1 MRNKILLLNLIFFYC
16 IPLSAENIFIQS
28 KNVSLNKKNQTTIFK
43 DEVIVKTEDG
53 ISIKSDYAEYD
64 KEKAF
69 LLLKD
74 NIKAIDNKNNIIETN
89 YAEYDEKTKIFNSRG
104 STTILTSEKYLIKG
118 EDIIFDNLKNFIMSN
133 KKTSIKDQ
141 ENNKIFLENFEYQAE
156 NNIFKSV
163 GLARVEDKMN
173 NSYEFSQIYIDT
185 KKKEILGTDIKA
197 FMNHQD
203 FKINKKNKPR
213 IFANSVKL
221 DKNTNYFN
229 KGIFTLCDYRPN
241 DKCPPWSIQSSKIL
255 HDKRKKT
262 IYYDNSVLKIYD
274 IPILYL
280 PKLSH
285 PDPTVRRR
293 SGFLPPS
300 FSDTKN
306 LGFGISIP
314 YFFALNED
322 KNFTLTS
329 RFYNSENPL
338 FIGAYHQAFE
348 KSNLLADFGYTEGY
362 KNVNTSKRGGDKSH
376 FFSKFTKNF
385 EGKNKSKNSLSLSF
399 QNVSNDK
406 YLKLYKIKSDLVDYN
421 KDTLESSIEFTSERD
436 DMFLGF
442 NATVFETLKEDY
454 NDKYEYILP
463 EMTIDKN
470 LFSKDDIGI
479 LELQTNLK
487 GHNYDTNKYSN
498 FLINDFNFQSRDFN
512 FNSGF
517 KSTILA
523 NIKNINYET
532 KNIDLYKKDPTSEI
546 FGALGLLSEIKLK
559 KQEKKGLTHFLTPKL
574 LLRLSPGSMR
584 KEYSGSRLDPNSA
597 FGLSRLDN
605 INNYETGYTGTL
617 GLDYKVKGDNKEFDL
632 SLAQIFNKEENKMM
646 FSKTSLDEKVSDLV
660 GSANYSINDKI
671 KLNYNFSLD
680 QNYNDM
686 NYNELGATFSYDSFE
701 ASFDFLQE
709 KKHIGNQEY
718 YKTKFKYYND
728 SGVFSFENKKNL
740 ITNSSEY
747 YDLSY
752 EYLNDCLRAGIVYR
766 REFYNDSEIE
776 PENSLMFK
784 ITISPFGDI
793 NSPSFN

>member
-1 MRNKILLLNLIFFYC
+1 MRNKILLLTLIFFYC

-43 DEVIVKTEDG
+43 DEVIVKTEEG

-89 YAEYDEKTKIFNSRG
+89 YAEYDEKTKIFKSRG
-104 STTILTSEKYLIKG
+104 STTILTSEKYLIEG
-118 EDIIFDNLKNFIMSN
+118 EDIIFDNSKDFIMSN

-197 FMNHQD
+197 YMNHQD

-285 PDPTVRRR
+285 PDPTVSRR

-362 KNVNTSKRGGDKSH
+362 KNVNSSKRGGDKSH

-385 EGKNKSKNSLSLSF
+385 EGKNKSQNSLSLSF
-399 QNVSNDK
+399 QDVSNDK

-512 FNSGF
+512 FNNGL

-546 FGALGLLSEIKLK
+546 YGALGLLTEIKFK
-559 KQEKKGLTHFLTPKL
+559 KEEKGLTHFLTPKL

-617 GLDYKVKGDNKEFDL
+617 GLDYKVKRDNKEFDF
-632 SLAQIFNKEENKMM
+632 SLAQIFNKEENKKM

-709 KKHIGNQEY
+709 KKHIGDQEY
-718 YKTKFKYYND
+718 YKTKFKYYNN

>member
-1 MRNKILLLNLIFFYC
+1 MRNKILFLTLVFFYC

-43 DEVIVKTEDG
+43 DEVIVKTEEG

-89 YAEYDEKTKIFNSRG
+89 YAEYDEKTKIFKSRG
-104 STTILTSEKYLIKG
+104 STTILTSEKYLIEG
-118 EDIIFDNLKNFIMSN
+118 EDIIFDNSKDFIMSN

-197 FMNHQD
+197 YMNHQD

-362 KNVNTSKRGGDKSH
+362 KNVNSSKRGGDKSH

-385 EGKNKSKNSLSLSF
+385 EGKNKSQNSLSLSF
-399 QNVSNDK
+399 QDVSNDK

-512 FNSGF
+512 FNNGL

-546 FGALGLLSEIKLK
+546 YGALGLLTEIKFK
-559 KQEKKGLTHFLTPKL
+559 KEEKGLTHFLTPKL

-617 GLDYKVKGDNKEFDL
+617 GLDYKVKRDNKEFDF
-632 SLAQIFNKEENKMM
+632 SLAQIFNKEENKKM

-686 NYNELGATFSYDSFE
+686 NYNELGASFSYDSFE

-709 KKHIGNQEY
+709 KKHIGDQEY
-718 YKTKFKYYND
+718 YKTKFKYYNN

>member
-1 MRNKILLLNLIFFYC
+1 
-16 IPLSAENIFIQS
+16 
-28 KNVSLNKKNQTTIFK
+28 
-43 DEVIVKTEDG
+43 
-53 ISIKSDYAEYD
+53 
-64 KEKAF
+64 
-69 LLLKD
+69 
-74 NIKAIDNKNNIIETN
+74 
-89 YAEYDEKTKIFNSRG
+89 
-104 STTILTSEKYLIKG
+104 
-118 EDIIFDNLKNFIMSN
+118 
-133 KKTSIKDQ
+133 
-141 ENNKIFLENFEYQAE
+141 
-156 NNIFKSV
+156 
-163 GLARVEDKMN
+163 
-173 NSYEFSQIYIDT
+173 
-185 KKKEILGTDIKA
+185 
-197 FMNHQD
+197 MNHQD

-362 KNVNTSKRGGDKSH
+362 KNVNSSKRGGDKSH

-385 EGKNKSKNSLSLSF
+385 EGKNKSQNSLSLSF
-399 QNVSNDK
+399 QDVSNDK

-512 FNSGF
+512 FNNGL

-546 FGALGLLSEIKLK
+546 YGALGLLTEIKFK
-559 KQEKKGLTHFLTPKL
+559 KEEKGLTHFLTPKL

-617 GLDYKVKGDNKEFDL
+617 GFDYKVKRDNKEFDF
-632 SLAQIFNKEENKMM
+632 SLAQIFNKEENKKM

-671 KLNYNFSLD
+671 KLNYNFALD

-686 NYNELGATFSYDSFE
+686 NYNELGASFSYDSFE

-709 KKHIGNQEY
+709 KKHIGDQEY
-718 YKTKFKYYND
+718 YKTKFKYYNN

>member
-1 MRNKILLLNLIFFYC
+1 MRNKILFSLLICFYFTPIF
-16 IPLSAENIFIQS
+16 AENLFIQS
-28 KNVSLNKKNQTTIFK
+28 KNVSLDKINQKTVFK
-43 DEVIVKTEDG
+43 DEVIVKTEEG

-69 LLLKD
+69 LILKD
-74 NIKAIDNKNNIIETN
+74 NIKAIDNKKNVIETN
-89 YAEYDEKTKIFNSRG
+89 YAEYNEKTKIFKSKG

-118 EDIIFDNLKNFIMSN
+118 ENIIFDKSKDTIISN
-133 KKTSIKDQ
+133 KKTTIEDQ
-141 ENNKIFLENFEYQAE
+141 ENNKIFLDNFEYQAE
-156 NNIFKSV
+156 KNIFKSI
-163 GLARVEDKMN
+163 GLARIEDKMN

-197 FMNHQD
+197 YMNHED
-203 FKINKKNKPR
+203 LKINKKNKPR
-213 IFANSVKL
+213 IFSNSVKL
-221 DKNTNYFN
+221 DENINYFN
-229 KGIFTLCDYRPN
+229 KAIFTICDYRPN

-348 KSNLLADFGYTEGY
+348 KSDLLADFGYTEGY
-362 KNVNTSKRGGDKSH
+362 KNVNSSKRGGDKSH

-385 EGKNKSKNSLSLSF
+385 EGKNKSKNSLNLSF

-421 KDTLESSIEFTSERD
+421 KDTLESSLEFTSERD
-436 DMFLGF
+436 DVFFGF
-442 NATVFETLKEDY
+442 NATIFETLKEDY

-470 LFSKDDIGI
+470 LFSKDDIGV

-487 GHNYDTNKYSN
+487 AHNYDTNKYSS
-498 FLINDFNFQSRDFN
+498 FLINDFNFRSRDFN
-512 FNSGF
+512 FSNIF
-517 KSTILA
+517 KSTILG

-532 KNIDLYKKDPTSEI
+532 KNIDLYKKDPTTEMY
-546 FGALGLLSEIKLK
+546 GALGFLTEIKLK
-559 KQEKKGLTHFLTPKL
+559 KQEKNLTHFLTPKL

-584 KEYSGSRLDPNSA
+584 KENSGSRLEPNNA
-597 FGLSRLDN
+597 FSLNRLDN

-617 GLDYKVKGDNKEFDL
+617 GLDYKVKRDDKEFDF
-632 SLAQIFNKEENKMM
+632 SLAQIFNKEENKKM
-646 FSKTSLDEKVSDLV
+646 FSKTSLDEKLSDLV
-660 GSANYSINDKI
+660 GSANYSINNKI
-671 KLNYNFSLD
+671 KLNYNFSVD
-680 QNYNDM
+680 QNYNDI
-686 NYNELGATFSYDSFE
+686 NYNELGATFNYDSFE
-701 ASFDFLQE
+701 AGFDYLQE
-709 KKHIGNQEY
+709 KKHIGDQEY
-718 YKTKFKYYND
+718 YKTKLKYYND
-728 SGVFSFENKKNL
+728 NGVFSFENKKNL

>member
-1 MRNKILLLNLIFFYC
+1 MRNKILFLTLIFFYC

-43 DEVIVKTEDG
+43 DEVIVKTEEG

-89 YAEYDEKTKIFNSRG
+89 YAEYDEKTKIFKSRG
-104 STTILTSEKYLIKG
+104 STTILTSEKYLIEG
-118 EDIIFDNLKNFIMSN
+118 EDIIFDNSKDFIMSN

-197 FMNHQD
+197 YMNHQD

-221 DKNTNYFN
+221 DKNINYFN

-241 DKCPPWSIQSSKIL
+241 DKCPAWSIQSSKIL

-285 PDPTVRRR
+285 PDPTVSRR

-362 KNVNTSKRGGDKSH
+362 KNVNSSKRGGDKSH

-385 EGKNKSKNSLSLSF
+385 EGKNKSQNSLSLSF
-399 QNVSNDK
+399 QDVSNDK

-512 FNSGF
+512 FNNGL

-546 FGALGLLSEIKLK
+546 YGALGLLTEIKFK
-559 KQEKKGLTHFLTPKL
+559 KEEKGLTHFLTPKL

-617 GLDYKVKGDNKEFDL
+617 GLDYKVKRDNKEFDF
-632 SLAQIFNKEENKMM
+632 SLAQIFNKEENKKM

-709 KKHIGNQEY
+709 KKHIGDQEY
-718 YKTKFKYYND
+718 YKTKFKYYNN

>member
-1 MRNKILLLNLIFFYC
+1 MRNKILFSTLIFFYC

-43 DEVIVKTEDG
+43 DEVIVKTEEG

-89 YAEYDEKTKIFNSRG
+89 YAEYDEKTKIFKSRG
-104 STTILTSEKYLIKG
+104 STTILTSEKYLIEG
-118 EDIIFDNLKNFIMSN
+118 EDIIFDNSKDFIMSN

-197 FMNHQD
+197 YMNHQD

-362 KNVNTSKRGGDKSH
+362 KNVNSSKRGGDKSH

-385 EGKNKSKNSLSLSF
+385 EGKNKSQNSLSLSF
-399 QNVSNDK
+399 QDVSNDK

-512 FNSGF
+512 FNNGL

-546 FGALGLLSEIKLK
+546 YGALGLLTEIKFK
-559 KQEKKGLTHFLTPKL
+559 KEEKGLTHFLTPKL

-617 GLDYKVKGDNKEFDL
+617 GLDYKVKRDNKEFDF
-632 SLAQIFNKEENKMM
+632 SLAQIFNKEENKKM

-686 NYNELGATFSYDSFE
+686 NYNELGASFSYDSFE

-709 KKHIGNQEY
+709 KKHIGDQEY
-718 YKTKFKYYND
+718 YKTKFKYYNN